1 MAQMRTTADRS
12 IRARRGAAA
21 VAGAGGLLTIGS
33 SFLPWISTA
42 TEDGGSTA
50 ITVWGGITGSSG
62 IAGTNLNDVLD
73 GAGTYRP
80 GLLGLIFGAIALIA
94 AIALAS
100 VSRGQRPHRITAAVL
115 TLCGLACAAFGVFR
129 GGISEMPECS
139 SRAMC
144 RWRSD
149 PGSTALGGVFMLAAA
164 AVIFAGLIDPP
175 ARTGR
180 RGIQPR

>member
-21 VAGAGGLLTIGS
+21 AAGAGGLLTIGS

-42 TEDGGSTA
+42 TEDGGSTS
-50 ITVWGGITGSSG
+50 ITGWGGITGSSG

-129 GGISEMPECS
+129 GV
-139 SRAMC
+139 
-144 RWRSD
+144 D
-149 PGSTALGGVFMLAAA
+149 PGDAGVFEPGDVSVAIGPWLTALGGVFMLAAA
-164 AVIFAGLIDPP
+164 AVIFAGVIDPP
-175 ARTGR
+175 ARTR
-180 RGIQPR
+180 WRGIQPR